1 MNIGLTIKSII
12 RWEQLTG
19 KAFPELDYTSR
30 EDVEA
35 LLYTTTICN
44 SHEEQYTFEV
54 FRLALEDPAL
64 TKHLISELERFF
76 AVMAQY
82 QVKTK
87 GYNVENAEPE
97 KIGKIVSTLIMEG
110 LSPDYALNDMEL
122 CDLPLY
128 IEAYER
134 KRKEEM
140 EASRIWTYL
149 TILPHVDSKK
159 LKSARDIF
167 PFPWE
172 LEDIRKEAER
182 AVEEDGDKFEQFMK
196 TKKSDYGG

>member
-1 MNIGLTIKSII
+1 MYIGLTIKSII

-19 KAFPELDYTSR
+19 KAFSQIDYTNK

-44 SHEEQYTFEV
+44 SPEEQYTFEV
-54 FRLALEDPAL
+54 FRLTLENPKL

-76 AVMAQY
+76 AVMMQFQKKNQEKRTDDA
-82 QVKTK
+82 
-87 GYNVENAEPE
+87 APE
-97 KIGKIVSTLIMEG
+97 QIGKIVATLIMAG
-110 LSPDYALNDMEL
+110 LSPDYALNEMEIW
-122 CDLPLY
+122 DLPLY

-149 TILPHVDSKK
+149 TILPHVGSGN

-172 LEDIRKEAER
+172 MEEIQKEAER
-182 AVEEDGDKFEQFMK
+182 AIEEDGDKFEHFMK
-196 TKKSDYGG
+196 TKKSDYGR